1 MFKIEFDT
9 DNAAFYDTDGGFSP
23 FAVADILR
31 NIAREV
37 ERDYVEGKV
46 RDINGNPVGAWDL
59 RYDDR
64 SHKMKEVWGVFENC
78 GCTNEKLI
86 STWDNYDDADTA
98 MLELYTFEERGELE
112 VNIMVDRGDGN
123 GYTCEY

>member
-1 MFKIEFDT
+1 MFKLEFDT
-9 DNAAFYDTDGGFSP
+9 DNAAFYDSLGGFNVLE
-23 FAVADILR
+23 VADILR

-37 ERDYVEGKV
+37 ERDCVEGKV
-46 RDINGNPVGAWDL
+46 WDINGNKVGAWDL
-59 RYDDR
+59 RITDLTD
-64 SHKMKEVWGVFENC
+64 KPKWGVFENC
-78 GCTNEKLI
+78 GYTHEKLI

-98 MLELYTFEERGELE
+98 MHELYTFEERSELE

>member
-1 MFKIEFDT
+1 MFKLEFDT
-9 DNAAFYDTDGGFSP
+9 DNAAFYDNDGGFSP

-46 RDINGNPVGAWDL
+46 RDINGNKVGAWDL
-59 RYDDR
+59 HTTDLTT
-64 SHKMKEVWGVFENC
+64 KPKWGVFENC
-78 GCTNEKLI
+78 GCANEKLI
-86 STWDNYDDADTA
+86 STWDSYDDADTA